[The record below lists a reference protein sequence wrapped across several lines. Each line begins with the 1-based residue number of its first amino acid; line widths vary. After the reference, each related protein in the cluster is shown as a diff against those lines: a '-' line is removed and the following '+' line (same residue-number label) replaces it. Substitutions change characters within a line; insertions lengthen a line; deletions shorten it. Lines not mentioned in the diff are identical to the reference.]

1 MYEKNGKKAYK
12 MGHTLAMLDDIQERY
27 AWFEQMR
34 TTRPVWLDEQSGYWH
49 VFRYADVE
57 RVITDFSSFPS
68 QGVCNSILGMDPPQ
82 HRFYRNLV
90 TSAFTP
96 RSIERLRGRVAEIT
110 QALLETVRHKG
121 EMDVVTELAYPLPVT
136 VIAELLGVPSADR
149 SLFKRW
155 ADGLLGQQLSD
166 TRLFRP
172 NEQEIQRLGQ
182 VHGQMHDYFTALLEE
197 RARAPRDDLMSALL
211 QASTDGTHLSMEDVI
226 EFCKLLLIAGHVTTT
241 DLLSQAIRCFDE
253 HPDAL
258 DLIRKQPELLPGAI
272 EEVLRFASPFWRLTR
287 MTRTEVSLAGITI
300 PAGALVFAWLA
311 SANRDGK
318 AFPDPER
325 FDITRTLHRH
335 LAFGHGIH
343 FCIGAP
349 LARME
354 AAVALPMILKQLPNL
369 RVIREKPL
377 ELFEGEFLF
386 GLKHLPVQFDTEAER
401 KEDEIET
408 RRGKAQW

>member
-1 MYEKNGKKAYK
+1 MK
-12 MGHTLAMLDDIQERY
+12 HILTTVDDVQARY

-34 TTRPVWLDEQSGYWH
+34 ATQPVWLDKQSGYWH

-57 RVITDFSSFPS
+57 RVLTNFDLFPS

-82 HRFYRNLV
+82 HRSYRNLI

-96 RSIERLRGRVAEIT
+96 RAIERLRGRVAEIT
-110 QALLETVRHKG
+110 QALLDAAWHKG
-121 EMDVVTELAYPLPVT
+121 KMDLATELAYPLPVT
-136 VIAELLGVPSADR
+136 VIAELLGIPSTDR
-149 SLFKRW
+149 PLFKRW

-166 TRLFRP
+166 SRLFQP
-172 NEQEIQRLGQ
+172 DAQETRRLGLI
-182 VHGQMHDYFTALLEE
+182 HGQMHDYFIALLEE
-197 RARAPRDDLMSALL
+197 RSQTPRDDLVSALL
-211 QASTDGTHLSMEDVI
+211 QTSIDGKQLSMEEVI
-226 EFCKLLLIAGHVTTT
+226 EFCKLLLVAGHVTTT
-241 DLLSQAIRCFDE
+241 DLLSQTIRCFDE

-258 DLIRKQPELLPGAI
+258 EQVRKQPDLLPGAI

-287 MTRTEVSLAGITI
+287 MTRTEVRLADTTI
-300 PAGALVFAWLA
+300 PAGTLVFAWLA
-311 SANRDGK
+311 SANRDAE

-325 FDITRTLHRH
+325 FDVTRTPNRH

-354 AAVALPMILKQLPNL
+354 ATIALPMILQQLPNM

-377 ELFEGEFLF
+377 ELFEGEFVF
-386 GLKHLPVQFDTEAER
+386 GLKHLPVQFDTGQV
-401 KEDEIET
+401 DLSSI
-408 RRGKAQW
+408 